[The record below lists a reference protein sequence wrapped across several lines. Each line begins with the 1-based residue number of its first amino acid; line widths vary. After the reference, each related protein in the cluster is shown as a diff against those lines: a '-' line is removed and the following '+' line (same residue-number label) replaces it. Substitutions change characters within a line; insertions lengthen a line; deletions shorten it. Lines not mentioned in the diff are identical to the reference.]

1 MAPLKSQ
8 KRFLLSLINYVSP
21 SVGTF
26 MMSFMPCSYHPIMKQ
41 QHTDLTIP
49 DHPRILSR
57 EKKNMRSRRSLIT
70 NILGGLE
77 PSSTLSNGRVT
88 LKQITPGNQLTR
100 SMLQSLL
107 KPITDNTLSKIK
119 GSKDAARRV
128 STPSP
133 TS

>member
-1 MAPLKSQ
+1 
-8 KRFLLSLINYVSP
+8 
-21 SVGTF
+21 
-26 MMSFMPCSYHPIMKQ
+26 MKQ

-119 GSKDAARRV
+119 GTKDAARRV